1 MEFLEKNNINVI
13 SLVLT
18 IAFIYPIFMGFIFK
32 LKSRTMVTTLK
43 GVLTS
48 IAMIFAIILT
58 ALLVRDVVNLDK
70 YGLMEYISKNIS
82 VSLVFLIT
90 KSQLFIG
97 AIFLIVFLIIYQIF
111 KCVIELINRVALYP
125 LSNSIDGW
133 LRNKG
138 RGTRTILG
146 GLFQVPKGIC
156 YLLILTALLSYTEP
170 FLSNGNLSAKLN
182 ESKFY
187 SYMNEKVIE
196 PLLESNMAKSFPN
209 ILQDSFKIVDSNDNI
224 VESVDGYLQGL
235 IYYNGVTLDEG
246 IKSNDEIDAMA
257 IKLTKNYS
265 TDYEK
270 ARALYDWVGSNIEYD
285 DNKAV
290 AVMQNKIPTGVKSG
304 AISTFETGL
313 GVCFDYACLYVAM
326 CRANEIPVRLIV
338 GEGYNGNEWI
348 SHSWNE
354 VYIKERDQW
363 IGVDPTF
370 YGGGRYFDSETFNT
384 DHRGRKIAGEWFN

>member
-58 ALLVRDVVNLDK
+58 ALLVRDVVNLDQ

-82 VSLVFLIT
+82 ASLVFLIT

-97 AIFLIVFLIIYQIF
+97 AIFIIVFLIIYQIF

-138 RGTRTILG
+138 RGIRTILG

-170 FLSNGNLSAKLN
+170 FLSNGSLSAKLN

-187 SYMNEKVIE
+187 SYMSEKVIE

-209 ILQDSFKIVDSNDNI
+209 IIQDSFKIVDSNDNI

-270 ARALYDWVGSNIEYD
+270 ARVLYDWVGSNIEYD

-370 YGGGRYFDSETFNT
+370 YGGGRYFDSETFNN
-384 DHRGRKIAGEWFN
+384 DHRGRKIAGEWFD